1 MAGLPHLMMG
11 PPPRRATA
19 LREMAQGSRRLE
31 ASTSRS
37 CYQRP
42 PAKSDEQP
50 HPVEPI
56 SASPFEATDS
66 GEAAGAERAGEG
78 GATEGGAA
86 EGGATEAYGD
96 FGDFEDED
104 AEAEAELQREIER
117 AKAERE
123 AARSGDAAAS
133 VPSRLLPHRR

>member
-11 PPPRRATA
+11 PPPRRAA
-19 LREMAQGSRRLE
+19 YGNGAGFAPFGNFDEPQLLSE
-31 ASTSRS
+31 AS
-37 CYQRP
+37 

-50 HPVEPI
+50 HRLSRSLHRLSRPRIV
-56 SASPFEATDS
+56 AKRR
-66 GEAAGAERAGEG
+66 AERAGEG

-86 EGGATEAYGD
+86 ESGATEAYGD

-123 AARSGDAAAS
+123 AARSGDAASS
-133 VPSRLLPHRR
+133 VPSRLLPHQR